1 MSSSSPLAAID
12 AATDAATR
20 DPTDRSSPWRSMLRA
35 AAWLL
40 LAAWTVLLLA
50 WLTLHWGIL
59 PRIEQWRP
67 QIEQRASAALG
78 IAVRIGRIDV
88 QSSAWIPSLELRDV
102 VLQDTQSRPVLA
114 LPLVRASLSPH
125 SLVALEPRLEQLHVE
140 GAVLDVRRDAAGRIL
155 VAGLDLGAGGGDS
168 AAADWFLR
176 QHELVLRGGTV
187 RWTDE
192 TRPDAPTLA
201 LHAVDA
207 VLRNG
212 LRGHALRIDAT
223 PDAGWGE
230 RFTLRGR
237 FVQPLLARPSDWRR
251 WNGSAYAELPHAD
264 LRRLRLHVDLP
275 FDLDEGDGALRAWI
289 DVADGAPRAVTADLA
304 LRAVVLRLAP
314 QVQPL
319 VVQELR
325 GRVVAER
332 EGGDGLAL
340 AARQLSFVTGEGA
353 AWAPGDLSLRWR
365 QAAGQPPS
373 GGEFSAQRLDL
384 ATLAGLAASLPLG
397 DAVQRLLAGLKPEG
411 TVSDLRARWDGP
423 LDAPTRYRADARLS
437 ALALAAAPA
446 AEPNA
451 VGRPG
456 VRNATLQV
464 TATEAGGDA
473 TVAIDSGAIELPG
486 VFEQPLLPL
495 ELLRARLAWTVTP
508 QPAGPAKLQ
517 VSLRDARFANAD
529 AQGRVEGRW
538 ATGDGAGFGRGGR
551 LPGTLELDG
560 RIDRGDA
567 AQIDRY
573 LPLALG
579 HTRQYLDGA
588 LLAGSLRDA
597 TVRIRGDL
605 WDFPFFDA
613 KGAAPGEFRIAG
625 QADGVTFAVVP
636 GEPGVDGGAGV
647 ASPWPAF
654 TNASGEIVIDRAS
667 LAFRKTRARLWSTEL
682 VNVSGRIASLHD
694 PVLRIDGGTRGPAAD
709 LLRYVA
715 ATPVAGWTGHAL
727 DATTASGSAS
737 LALAL
742 ELPLDR
748 LDQSTVRGSVTLA
761 GNDVRLRPDMPALNA
776 ARGRVDF
783 SERGLQLVGTTARA
797 LGGEVALD
805 GGTAAD
811 GVLRFSAS
819 GTATADGLRRALDA
833 PGLARLGSVLSG
845 QAPWRATLA
854 FPDGGAEV
862 TVNSPL
868 TGMAIDLPAPL
879 RKAAEASWPLRIERS
894 SRSPALEQWRVEL
907 GSVLQAQVQR
917 DVAGDGSTRD
927 LRGGIGIF
935 EAAPQPAEGLAA
947 VLNLPLLVVDDWR
960 GAAARLA
967 GPGGAESAEP
977 WLVPDTIALRA
988 QAVVAGTRRLERV
1001 TAGISHETG
1010 LWRANVDAAQ
1020 LEGYVE
1026 YRVPGAGVTAGRLHA
1041 RLARL
1046 AVPRGEVEQVESL
1059 LDADP
1064 ATVPAL
1070 DIVVDDFELR
1080 GRKLGR
1086 LEVDAVN
1093 RGAGAGREWE
1103 LRKLALAVPEAA
1115 FSATGRWLA
1124 GTSAGARRRAVMD
1137 FRLATTDGGALLAR
1151 LGSAEA
1157 IRGGKGELSGQV
1169 SWLGSP
1175 LAPDYPTLGG
1185 QMKVAVE
1192 RGQFLKAEP
1201 GAARLLGV
1209 LSLQSLPRR
1218 LVLDFRDVFQ
1228 EGFAFD
1234 SITGDV
1240 QVAQGVA
1247 QTNNLR
1253 MRGLQAAVLME
1264 GSADLA
1270 RETADLRVLVVPE
1283 IDAGTAS
1290 LAYATINPLVGL
1302 GTYVAQLLF
1311 RQPLVAAGTRE
1322 FHVTGDWADP
1332 KVARIERPPPGAASA
1347 PQPQENRL
1355 R

>member
-1 MSSSSPLAAID
+1 MSSSSPIAATD

-35 AAWLL
+35 ALWLI

-59 PRIEQWRP
+59 PRAAQWRP

-78 IAVRIGRIDV
+78 IAVRIGHIDV

-102 VLQDTQSRPVLA
+102 VLQDAQGRTALA
-114 LPLVRASLSPH
+114 LPLVRASLSPR
-125 SLVALEPRLEQLHVE
+125 SLLALEPRLEQLHVE

-155 VAGLDLGAGGGDS
+155 VAGLDLGAGSGDS

-192 TRPDAPTLA
+192 LRAGAPPLA

-223 PDAGWGE
+223 PDADWGE

-237 FVQPLLARPSDWRR
+237 FVQPLLARPSDWQR

-264 LRRLRLHVDLP
+264 LRRLRRHVDLP
-275 FDLDEGDGALRAWI
+275 FELAEGDGALRAWV
-289 DVADGAPRAVTADLA
+289 DVTDGTPRRLTADLA
-304 LRAVVLRLAP
+304 LRAVALRLAP
-314 QVQPL
+314 EVEPL
-319 VVQELR
+319 AVQELR

-332 EGGDGLAL
+332 DRGGMAL
-340 AARQLSFVTGEGA
+340 SARQLAFVTGRGT
-353 AWAPGDLSLRWR
+353 AWAPGDLALRWR
-365 QAAGQPPS
+365 QADGQPPT

-384 ATLAGLAASLPLG
+384 ATLAELAAGLPLG
-397 DAVQRLLAGLKPEG
+397 DAVHRLLAGLAPEG
-411 TVSDLRARWDGP
+411 TVNDLRARWDGP
-423 LDAPTRYRADARLS
+423 LDAPTRYRAEARLA

-451 VGRPG
+451 IGRPG

-473 TVAIDSGAIELPG
+473 VVAIDSGVLELPG
-486 VFEQPLLPL
+486 VFEQPVLPL
-495 ELLRARLAWTVTP
+495 ETLRARLAWTITP
-508 QPAGPAKLQ
+508 QPAGPPRLQ
-517 VSLRDARFANAD
+517 VSLRDARFANSD
-529 AQGRVEGRW
+529 AQGRVEARW
-538 ATGDGAGFGRGGR
+538 ATGAGSGFGRGGR

-579 HTRQYLDGA
+579 PARQYLDGA
-588 LLAGSLRDA
+588 ILAGSLRDA
-597 TVRIRGDL
+597 TVRVRGDL

-613 KGAAPGEFRIAG
+613 KGSAPGEFRIAG
-625 QADGVTFAVVP
+625 QADGVTFAIVP
-636 GEPGVDGGAGV
+636 AEPGVDGGAAV
-647 ASPWPAF
+647 PSPWPAF
-654 TNASGEIVIDRAS
+654 TNASGEVVVDRAS
-667 LAFRKTRARLWSTEL
+667 LAFRNTRARLWSTDL
-682 VNVSGRIASLHD
+682 QNVSGRIASLHD
-694 PVLRIDGGTRGPAAD
+694 PVLRIEGTTRGPAAD

-715 ATPVAGWTGHAL
+715 ATPVGEWIDGAL
-727 DATTASGSAS
+727 GPATASGNAG

-742 ELPLDR
+742 ELPLER
-748 LDQSTVRGSVTLA
+748 LERTTVRGSVTLA
-761 GNDVRLRPDMPALNA
+761 GNELRLRPDVPPLNA
-776 ARGRVDF
+776 VRGRVDF
-783 SERGLQLVGTTARA
+783 SERGLQLVGVTARA
-797 LGGEVALD
+797 LGGEATLE
-805 GGTAAD
+805 GGSAAD
-811 GVLRFSAS
+811 GVLRFAAS
-819 GTATADGLRRALDA
+819 GTATADGLRRAIDDPALVR
-833 PGLARLGSVLSG
+833 LAGVLAG
-845 QAPWRATLA
+845 QAPYRATLA
-854 FPDGGAEV
+854 FPASGAELAV
-862 TVNSPL
+862 TSPL

-879 RKAAEASWPLRIERS
+879 RKAAEAAWPLRVEHGTRA
-894 SRSPALEQWRVEL
+894 PASEQWRVEL
-907 GSVLQAQVQR
+907 GNVLNLQLQR
-917 DVAGDGSTRD
+917 DLAPDGSTRP
-927 LRGGIGIF
+927 LRGGIGLF
-935 EAAPQPAEGLAA
+935 EPAPQPARGLAA

-960 GAAARLA
+960 AAAARLA
-967 GPGGAESAEP
+967 GPAGDGAAP
-977 WLVPDTIALRA
+977 AWLPDSIALRA

-1001 TAGISHETG
+1001 TAGISQEAG

-1026 YRVPGAGVTAGRLHA
+1026 YRVPRAGVTAGLVHA

-1046 AVPRGEVEQVESL
+1046 AVPKTEVEQVESL

-1093 RGAGAGREWE
+1093 RGAEAGREWE
-1103 LRKLALAVPEAA
+1103 LRTLALTMPEANFA
-1115 FSATGRWLA
+1115 ATGRWIA
-1124 GTSAGARRRAVMD
+1124 GTTAGARRRAVMD
-1137 FRLATTDGGALLAR
+1137 FKLAMADGGALLTR
-1151 LGSAEA
+1151 LGSGEA
-1157 IRGGKGELSGQV
+1157 IRGGKGELAGQV

-1185 QMKVAVE
+1185 QVNVAVE

-1209 LSLQSLPRR
+1209 LSLQALPRR
-1218 LVLDFRDVFQ
+1218 LLLDFRDVFQ

-1253 MRGLQAAVLME
+1253 MRGPQAAVLME

-1283 IDAGTAS
+1283 IDAAGAS
-1290 LAYATINPLVGL
+1290 LAYAAINPVVGL
-1302 GTYVAQLLF
+1302 GTFLAQLIL
-1311 RQPLVAAGTRE
+1311 RRPLVAAGTRE

-1332 KVARIERPPPGAASA
+1332 KVARIERTPAEPASA
-1347 PQPQENRL
+1347 PQPAQENLIR
-1355 R
+1355 